1 MDRIMFIEKL
11 WEEKPELVIKAV
23 KKVWDIREERGDS
36 LKFVQEG
43 NGELRFEKYGHCSFG
58 IVLTDFEVYGCK
70 PNSRYNIEW
79 MKFMHKVFGD
89 KYLYHYIAYRNNK
102 LDKYMAEYEEQYN
115 EETRTVLDKIGFQA
129 NKGQTK

>member
-1 MDRIMFIEKL
+1 MFIEKL
-11 WEEKPELVIKAV
+11 WEEKPELVINAV

-43 NGELRFEKYGHCSFG
+43 NGALRFEKYGHCSFG

-102 LDKYMAEYEEQYN
+102 LDKFTYN
-115 EETRTVLDKIGFQA
+115 KTLQKMIESFRIDKKQKDVLRKM
-129 NKGQTK
+129 KRK